1 MSRLALRTRD
11 FLVRLAASAEQRML
25 QTAGDPRSGH
35 WCVTVFMKKSEMDHG
50 IRCNVETG
58 AVCKDDVKD
67 DGNGDTGRIHS
78 PRRGPLAIFDR
89 ARYERH

>member
-11 FLVRLAASAEQRML
+11 FLVRLAASAEQTDASDCRRPTKWAL
-25 QTAGDPRSGH
+25 
-35 WCVTVFMKKSEMDHG
+35 CVTVFMKKSEMDHG

-67 DGNGDTGRIHS
+67 DGNGDTERIHS
-78 PRRGPLAIFDR
+78 PRCGPLAIFDR